1 MDERSDQEDLT
12 CGEWIGKQKAL
23 NFFWINGSMKLES
36 MKQGK
41 ETETEQN
48 FRIFFFISV
57 LFYSRCR
64 QKKEKKLLLE

>member
-41 ETETEQN
+41 ETQTE
-48 FRIFFFISV
+48 RILEKKFIFV

-64 QKKEKKLLLE
+64 QKKEKK